1 MKTPRNQKTKSVSC
15 LICAWYL
22 AAQVPDY
29 GWAVQCRPWNQSWL
43 RTYIQTIAPVL
54 SACVLELP
62 VCVVSSPPPPS
73 LWELLA
79 PDFGDYTLLSRS
91 INTSEVGSVM

>member
-1 MKTPRNQKTKSVSC
+1 MPGTWQLRYLITGGQCSVG
-15 LICAWYL
+15 LGIRPGEDIH
-22 AAQVPDY
+22 PD
-29 GWAVQCRPWNQSWL
+29 
-43 RTYIQTIAPVL
+43 TAPVL
-54 SACVLELP
+54 SAGVLELP
-62 VCVVSSPPPPS
+62 ECIVVPPTPTPLS